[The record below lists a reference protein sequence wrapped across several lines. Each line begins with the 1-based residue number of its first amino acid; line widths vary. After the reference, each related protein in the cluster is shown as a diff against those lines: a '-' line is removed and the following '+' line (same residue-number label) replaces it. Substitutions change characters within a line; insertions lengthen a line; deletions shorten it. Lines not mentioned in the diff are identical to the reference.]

1 MTIREQIITVQRFL
15 NGDINVL
22 VATSVAEE
30 GLDIPD
36 CNMVIRFDQC
46 NTMIQYVQSRGR
58 ARQAGS
64 RLYHLVQA
72 GHHGHRALISEIQ
85 GQEMEMRRF
94 CATLPEDR
102 RIDASPASVDDL
114 YPKRANEPSLTI
126 SSTGARLTYRLSL
139 DILAGFAH
147 SLPLGDLGRVPTPE
161 YIVRST
167 LGSFIADVRLPD
179 NAPITLMIG
188 KRETSK
194 QLARC
199 SAAFELCKELRR
211 LKCLDEWLRP
221 VFTKHLPAMRNKR
234 LALTSI
240 KVSEYAMQIK
250 PTIWSSVGFPQELFM
265 AVLVLASP
273 SALGRKSA
281 PISFLSRTPIP
292 AIGDIPLFFAGN
304 RTSCIRLINMGRA
317 VHMTE
322 GQVSAI
328 TNFTLRIFR
337 DVFSKEYDASS
348 EQLPYFLA
356 PLQGSHSTDF
366 GSSAPDIQTLLDWR
380 QLETVMNADYYDLDE
395 LSEIELCSKYVI
407 DPHDGSRKFYTRAI
421 ASDVKPSDTQRTDA
435 RRTARAAR
443 TRRDVHDDIWNYSVS
458 LWSNAR
464 GKIPRDE
471 NLQVVEAELV
481 TIRQNLLDSTEKIEP
496 NAPCYLVFA
505 TLKVSLVSWL
515 SWNASRLL

>member
-1 MTIREQIITVQRFL
+1 MTIREQIVTVQRFL
-15 NGDINVL
+15 SGDINVL

-36 CNMVIRFDQC
+36 CNMVVRFDQC

-72 GHHGHRALISEIQ
+72 GHHGHRALISDIQ
-85 GQEMEMRRF
+85 SQEMEMRRF

-102 RIDASPASVDDL
+102 RIDASVASVDDL
-114 YPKRANEPSLTI
+114 YPTRANEPSLTI
-126 SSTGARLTYRLSL
+126 TSTGARLTYRLSL
-139 DILAGFAH
+139 EILAGFAH
-147 SLPLGDLGRVPTPE
+147 SLPREDSGKVSAPE
-161 YIVRST
+161 YIVGST
-167 LGSFIADVRLPD
+167 LGSFIAEVRLSD
-179 NAPITLMIG
+179 NAPITLMVG

-211 LKCLDEWLRP
+211 LKCLDEWLKP

-234 LALTSI
+234 LALTST

-250 PTIWSSVGFPQELFM
+250 PTIWSAVGFPQELF
-265 AVLVLASP
+265 VTVLALTSP
-273 SALGRKSA
+273 SVLGRSSA
-281 PISFLSRTPIP
+281 PIAFLSRTPIP
-292 AIGDIPLFFAGN
+292 AIGDIPLFFGDN
-304 RTSCIRLINMGRA
+304 RTSCVRLDPLGRA
-317 VHMTE
+317 ICVTE
-322 GQVSAI
+322 GQVSVI

-337 DVFSKEYDASS
+337 DVFSKEYGATS

-366 GSSAPDIQTLLDWR
+366 GSSVPDIQTLLDWQ
-380 QLETVMNADYYDLDE
+380 QLEAVMKADYHSPDE
-395 LSEIELCSKYVI
+395 LSETELCSKYVI
-407 DPHDGSRKFYTRAI
+407 DPHDGSRKFYTRATAPDI
-421 ASDVKPSDTQRTDA
+421 KPFDPQRPDA
-435 RRTARAAR
+435 QKSARVTR
-443 TRRDVHDDIWNYSVS
+443 TRRDAQDDIWNYSVS

-464 GKIPRDE
+464 SKIPRDE

-481 TIRQNLLDSTEKIEP
+481 TIRQNFLDSTEKVEP

-505 TLKVSLVSWL
+505 TLKISVVSWL
-515 SWNASRLL
+515 SQMC